1 MSNLIPERR
10 TDKNGKTS
18 TRWVKP
24 SASVSNVA
32 SIPAPQR
39 AVSELEANLTVLTD
53 AIKKAKVNS
62 AVLDSALYRASNAEI
77 TLLAAAVQDDPN
89 HFASILIREG
99 GASGR
104 VRWAASM
111 AMVYNKDYFLEANST
126 QRRTVILNNALRTA
140 YKYIH
145 LIDGTKPE
153 LDMDQ
158 HDWSLY
164 KEDAVM
170 QARVKRFV
178 ATVSVALSRT
188 NTSPARELLARA
200 LDESRT
206 DHKETLDVLRSNP
219 TATAAQVDFILN
231 GGNTSTSSGAL

>member
-24 SASVSNVA
+24 VA
-32 SIPAPQR
+32 SDAKAPSLPAPQR
-39 AVSELEANLTVLTD
+39 VVSELEANLSILTE
-53 AIKKAKVNS
+53 AIKKAKINS
-62 AVLDSALYRASNAEI
+62 AVLNSALRSASNAEI
-77 TLLAAAVQDDPN
+77 ALLAAAVQDDPDN
-89 HFASILIREG
+89 FASIVIREG

-104 VRWAASM
+104 VNWAASM
-111 AMVYNKDYFLEANST
+111 AIVYNKGYFLESTST

-145 LIDGTKPE
+145 LIDGTEPE
-153 LDMDQ
+153 LDMDR
-158 HDWSLY
+158 HDWNLY
-164 KEDAVM
+164 KEDTGM
-170 QARVKRFV
+170 QARVKQFV
-178 ATVSVALSRT
+178 ATVSVVLSRT
-188 NTSPARELLARA
+188 NTPPNRELLARA

-231 GGNTSTSSGAL
+231 GGNASTSSGAL

>member
-24 SASVSNVA
+24 SASGSNVA

-39 AVSELEANLTVLTD
+39 VVSELESNLSIITD

-62 AVLDSALYRASNAEI
+62 AVLNSALRSASNAEI
-77 TLLAAAVQDDPN
+77 AILASAVQNDPK

-104 VRWAASM
+104 VHWAASM
-111 AMVYNKDYFLEANST
+111 ALVYDKDYFLDTAST

-145 LIDGTKPE
+145 LIDGTEPE
-153 LDMDQ
+153 LDMDRN
-158 HDWSLY
+158 DWNLY

-170 QARVKRFV
+170 QERVKRFV
-178 ATVSVALSRT
+178 ATVSVVLSRT
-188 NTSPARELLARA
+188 NTSPASELLARA
-200 LDESRT
+200 LDETRT

-231 GGNTSTSSGAL
+231 GGNASTSSGAL